1 MKQIRGQ
8 QETATPKQASK
19 DTKIQDINR
28 KGSQREMLKTGDG
41 GET

>member
-1 MKQIRGQ
+1 MEQIRGQ

-28 KGSQREMLKTGDG
+28 RGAEEKC
-41 GET
+41 